1 MPAAKKKIIII
12 GAGPCGLG
20 AAWRLQ
26 ELGHENFELYEKND
40 TVGGLAASRTDEKG
54 FTWDIG
60 GHVLFSH
67 YDYYDRLMQELI
79 PTEGWLAHERESW
92 IWMRGRF
99 IPYPLQY
106 NIGRLPQKDML
117 ECLAGL
123 MQCTPDK
130 PFDFER
136 ANFRDWIMHS
146 FGEGLA
152 RHFMI
157 PYNKKVWAYPPEM
170 LDAHWI
176 GERVAV
182 PDVNRIL
189 DNILAGRDDC
199 SWGPNNTFSF
209 PLHGGTG
216 SIWTRLA
223 GRLPSNRLHTG
234 VALQGWDSRKKIIFF
249 DNGAEETYDC
259 MISTMP
265 VDQLLMADRA
275 ATPAERPPFLS
286 SAANIVGV
294 GLRGAPPETLATKCW
309 MYFPEDDNP
318 FYRVTVFSN
327 YSPNNVPGGDYWSL
341 MGEVSESPM
350 KPVDADRL
358 IDSALEGFVNTGLIE
373 DKNRIVSTW
382 THRAA
387 IAYPTPFLGRDA
399 LLDTWLAHLKSRG
412 VYSRGRFGAWKYEI
426 ANMDHAVMQGVEAV
440 ENILFETAELTLQ
453 APGLVNT
460 RRLR

>member
-1 MPAAKKKIIII
+1 MPSGNKKFVII

-26 ELGHENFELYEKND
+26 ELGVDNYALYEKND
-40 TVGGLAASRTDEKG
+40 FAGGLSASFTDEQG

-79 PTEGWLAHERESW
+79 PAQGWLAHERESW
-92 IWMRGRF
+92 IWMRNRF

-106 NIGRLPQKDML
+106 NIGRLPQRDML

-123 MQCTPDK
+123 MHCNSNTA
-130 PFDFER
+130 FDFER
-136 ANFRDWIMHS
+136 STFLDWIMHS
-146 FGEGLA
+146 FGDGLA

-182 PDVNRIL
+182 PDVKRIM
-189 DNILAGRDDC
+189 DTIIAGRDDC
-199 SWGPNNTFSF
+199 SWGPNNTFRF

-216 SIWTRLA
+216 AIWRELA
-223 GRLPSNRLHTG
+223 GRLPAEKLHTG
-234 VALQGWDSRKKIIFF
+234 VALQSWDSRKKILYFS
-249 DNGAEETYDC
+249 NGDEQSYDYL
-259 MISTMP
+259 ISTMP
-265 VDQLLMADRA
+265 IDELLMADRHE
-275 ATPAERPPFLS
+275 TPAERPPFVS
-286 SAANIVGV
+286 SATNTIGI
-294 GLRGAPPETLATKCW
+294 GLRGTPPEKLTTKCW

-318 FYRVTVFSN
+318 FYRVTMFSN
-327 YSPNNVPGGDYWSL
+327 YSYNNVPGTDYWSL
-341 MGEVSESPM
+341 MGEVSESPL

-358 IDSALEGFVNTGLIE
+358 LEDALQGFINTGLIE
-373 DKNRIVSTW
+373 NSSAIVTTW
-382 THRAA
+382 THRAPV
-387 IAYPTPFLGRDA
+387 AYPTPFLGRDT
-399 LLDTWLAHLKSRG
+399 LLNKWLGHLKSRD

-426 ANMDHAVMQGVEAV
+426 GNMDHAVMQGVEAV
-440 ENILFETAELTLQ
+440 ENILFGTPELTLQ
-453 APGLVNT
+453 APGLINS